1 MENTGRS
8 MLWSGSSKFAKG
20 NLQCRHAVKTNE
32 ALIEG
37 EDAEVK
43 LLCWRD
49 KRLQR
54 VGQHLEVHSARPSA
68 IFSEQLKRPGEHG
81 PNTQDCILMLK
92 KERDARKNAGAH
104 R

>member
-20 NLQCRHAVKTNE
+20 NLQCHHAVKANKMF
-32 ALIEG
+32 IKG
-37 EDAEVK
+37 EDAEVT

-54 VGQHLEVHSARPSA
+54 VGQHLEVHRARPSA
-68 IFSEQLKRPGEHG
+68 IFSEQLERPGTHG
-81 PNTQDCILMLK
+81 PNTQDCILELK
-92 KERDARKNAGAH
+92 KERDARRNAGAH